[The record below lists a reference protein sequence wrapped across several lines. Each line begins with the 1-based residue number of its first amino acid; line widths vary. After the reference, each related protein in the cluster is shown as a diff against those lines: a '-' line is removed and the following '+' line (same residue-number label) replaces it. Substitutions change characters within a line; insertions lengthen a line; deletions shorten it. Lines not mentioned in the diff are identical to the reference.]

1 MEIATKEI
9 ELLKKETNSK
19 LEEVKKLE
27 ISNSEQVKIA
37 TDFLGQIKTL
47 SKTIKE
53 KKEAITKPMMTALNE
68 VRDLFKPIETL
79 HSEAEGIIKN
89 KMLAFQRAEAERIR
103 KEEEKIMS
111 RVEKGTMKTETA
123 MNKLENV
130 GEVQKSVKSD
140 FGSIATRKVKRFRIV
155 DIDKIPRTFLMV
167 DETAIRRAMMSNIPV
182 EGIEYYEEEIISAR
196 GV

>member
-103 KEEEKIMS
+103 KEEEKIMA